1 MRSRMDAATLGQY
14 SGYIAML
21 LAIAAMVVGA
31 VNHKRCRSRCGRREL
46 SVSLDIGPTT
56 PTAPEAA
63 AVASAT
69 TAPAAD
75 EKKG

>member
-1 MRSRMDAATLGQY
+1 MDAATLGQY

-56 PTAPEAA
+56 PTAPEATV
-63 AVASAT
+63 VA
-69 TAPAAD
+69 APAPAPATD